1 MGQKKKSIN
10 FGFRGWMLIIYQAIA
25 FVTYQVFTNYP
36 LNILADMYGGAQVL
50 SKVYSICAICGIIVQ
65 LVLAGFIFKIKN
77 IKMFGSILGAITLLL
92 GLGIMVLPAGPVW
105 MVCYAAENVI
115 SVLYATF
122 SIGILV
128 GQWFP
133 TRKGT
138 IMGIATFAFPIANG
152 LIGPFATRV
161 FSRGFPDVKG
171 AFLPFMIIF
180 VIGWLIGIIFIKD
193 YPEQCGAYRD
203 NDKSLTPEV
212 AQAIMMKEIEDKKTS
227 VWTLKHTLTCR
238 DFWFITIPCGL
249 LLMFSVGMMTQTSAI
264 IGNFESELSFVGGYT
279 GVMMLIMVFGCIG
292 SFILGVFDTKFGT
305 KKAIVVSVVIM
316 IIAGI
321 LGMIPN
327 AISLLFSMI
336 CLALFMGAA
345 SNFGVSV
352 AAQYWRREDFS
363 RIFAAS
369 SPIGSVISSSG
380 PMFIAMLLYSRWGYQ
395 SIFAVTVVAG
405 VVSLILLLLF
415 SASHVKKV
423 DDKYR
428 TAAGKELDD
437 ALVGRK

>member
-1 MGQKKKSIN
+1 MGQKKSIN

-36 LNILADMYGGAQVL
+36 LNILADMYGGAQTL
-50 SKVYSICAICGIIVQ
+50 SKIYSICAIGGIIVQ
-65 LVLAGFIFKIKN
+65 LVLAGVISRLKN
-77 IKMFGSILGAITLLL
+77 IKIFGTILGAVTLLL
-92 GLGIMVLPAGPVW
+92 GLGIMTLPAGPVW
-105 MVCYAAENVI
+105 LVCYAAENII

-138 IMGIATFAFPIANG
+138 VMGLATFAFPIANG

-180 VIGWLIGIIFIKD
+180 VAGWLIGLIFVKD

-203 NDKSLTPEV
+203 NDKSLTPEI
-212 AQAIMMKEIEDKKTS
+212 ATAIMLKEIEDKKTS

-238 DFWFITIPCGL
+238 DFWFITIPAGV
-249 LLMFSVGMMTQTSAI
+249 LLMFSVGMMTQTAAI
-264 IGNFESELSFVGGYT
+264 IGNFEDDLAFLGGYT
-279 GVMMLIMVFGCIG
+279 GVMLMIMVFGCIG

-305 KKAIVVSVVIM
+305 KKAMIVSVIIM

-321 LGMIPN
+321 LGIIPN
-327 AISLLFSMI
+327 AISLVFSMI
-336 CLALFMGAA
+336 CLALFMGAS
-345 SNFGVSV
+345 SNFGVSM

-363 RIFAAS
+363 RIFTAAS
-369 SPIGSVISSSG
+369 PVGSIISSSG
-380 PMFIAMLLYSRWGYQ
+380 PMIIAMLLYSSFGYQ
-395 SIFAVTVVAG
+395 SIFVATVIAG
-405 VVSLILLLLF
+405 VISLILLFLF
-415 SASHVKKV
+415 SASHVKTV

-428 TAAGKELDD
+428 AAAGKELDD